1 MAKLYNLARMTTAT
15 TGTGTITL
23 GSASTGWLSFSG
35 AGVANGETVTY
46 AIVEGNNRE
55 IGRGV
60 YTSAGTTLTRTV
72 LKSTAGGSPIT
83 LAGNAV
89 VFITAAAEDF
99 FAGNG
104 PAFHAYGSTATS
116 VPINTSTK
124 ITLDAE
130 IFDTANC
137 FDSTTN
143 YRFTPNVAGYYQ
155 FSFLMTS
162 PGGSLSTNW
171 IPFLFKNGVETLRGT
186 EPASFMFSTGGS
198 GLIFLNG
205 STDYVELYCF
215 QAYSNPAT
223 IGGGGSAAAA
233 QTFLTGFLA
242 RQA

>member
-23 GSASTGWLSFSG
+23 GSASAGWLSFSG

-55 IGRGV
+55 VGRGV
-60 YTSAGTTLTRTV
+60 YTSSGTTLTRTV
-72 LKSTAGGSPIT
+72 LKSTAGGSAIT
-83 LAGNAV
+83 LAGNAI

-99 FAGNG
+99 LAGNG

-116 VPINTSTK
+116 VSINTWTK

-130 IFDTANC
+130 NYDTASC

-155 FSFLMTS
+155 FSFLLTHPS
-162 PGGSLSTNW
+162 GSLSTNW
-171 IPFLFKNGVETLRGT
+171 IPTLYKNGTEFLRGT
-186 EPASFMFSTGGS
+186 SPASFTFACGGS

-205 STDYVELYCF
+205 STDYVELYTY
-215 QAYSNPAT
+215 QAYLNPAT
-223 IGGGGSAAAA
+223 IGGGAGASA